1 MKNYVFG
8 LNKSGSSIL
17 ELLKL
22 QKKNYYCWDDDKK
35 TRQKIK
41 KKFPKAK
48 FLKINKNNI
57 NNFDKI
63 YLTPGISIY
72 KEPFNKKISK
82 IKRDLNLYYD
92 NLVNEK
98 IIAITGTNGK
108 STTTKLIGNIFKK
121 KFNRTFVGGNI
132 GKPLCNSILK
142 KNKYSH
148 HIIELSSF
156 QLETIKNFRTNI
168 SILLNIFQDHLDRY
182 ESFKDYIN
190 VKKNILNSSKK
201 NINLIS
207 IDDKNCFKIFN
218 QKKIENKISFSIYND
233 KADIYFNEGY
243 LVDKYF
249 YNLKKIKISN
259 LSHDLRNVFNMQS
272 ILVAYICCKIFKIPI
287 SIFMKEISSY
297 KGLPFR
303 SSIIYNSKTKIVIN
317 DSKATNINAS
327 ISNLKNKKNV
337 FLIIG
342 GIAKENNF
350 KKFNRFDNEI
360 SQMYIYG
367 KSRFLINKQLKLR
380 KPPKI
385 FDKLS
390 NLIDSILKDSSLSK
404 NKATILFA
412 PACASFDQFAS
423 YQDRGK
429 YFNKLIRSKLKN
441 YEHF

>member
-1 MKNYVFG
+1 
-8 LNKSGSSIL
+8 
-17 ELLKL
+17 
-22 QKKNYYCWDDDKK
+22 
-35 TRQKIK
+35 
-41 KKFPKAK
+41 
-48 FLKINKNNI
+48 
-57 NNFDKI
+57 
-63 YLTPGISIY
+63 
-72 KEPFNKKISK
+72 
-82 IKRDLNLYYD
+82 
-92 NLVNEK
+92 
-98 IIAITGTNGK
+98 
-108 STTTKLIGNIFKK
+108 
-121 KFNRTFVGGNI
+121 
-132 GKPLCNSILK
+132 
-142 KNKYSH
+142 
-148 HIIELSSF
+148 
-156 QLETIKNFRTNI
+156 
-168 SILLNIFQDHLDRY
+168 
-182 ESFKDYIN
+182 
-190 VKKNILNSSKK
+190 
-201 NINLIS
+201 
-207 IDDKNCFKIFN
+207 
-218 QKKIENKISFSIYND
+218 
-233 KADIYFNEGY
+233 
-243 LVDKYF
+243 
-249 YNLKKIKISN
+249 
-259 LSHDLRNVFNMQS
+259 MQS